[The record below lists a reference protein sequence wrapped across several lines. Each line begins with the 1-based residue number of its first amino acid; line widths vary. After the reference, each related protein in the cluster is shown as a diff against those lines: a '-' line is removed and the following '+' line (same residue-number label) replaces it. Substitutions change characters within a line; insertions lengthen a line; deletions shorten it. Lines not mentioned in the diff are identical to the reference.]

1 MSAPLYFRAPWCW
14 SLRIISALATAV
26 VVGVEVL
33 AWTRSELPP
42 LARLAMVFVPA
53 VMLVLT
59 ALWTIRGYQL
69 SAGVLSI
76 RRLLWATRLPL
87 AGLVSAQADATA
99 TRRSLR
105 LFGNGGLFSFSGL
118 FWNRRFGRY
127 RMFATD
133 PRLAVVL
140 TFARGIVIVT
150 PEAPD
155 VFVASVR
162 QAAALRMSP
171 T

>member
-1 MSAPLYFRAPWCW
+1 M
-14 SLRIISALATAV
+14 
-26 VVGVEVL
+26 
-33 AWTRSELPP
+33 
-42 LARLAMVFVPA
+42 
-53 VMLVLT
+53 
-59 ALWTIRGYQL
+59 
-69 SAGVLSI
+69 
-76 RRLLWATRLPL
+76 LWATRLPL